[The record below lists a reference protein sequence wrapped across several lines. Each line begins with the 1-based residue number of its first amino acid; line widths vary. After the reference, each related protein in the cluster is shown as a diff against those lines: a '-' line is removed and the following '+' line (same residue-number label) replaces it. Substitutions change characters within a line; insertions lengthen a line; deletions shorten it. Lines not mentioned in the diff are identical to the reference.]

1 LAILTEPS
9 TINKRDGIA
18 VALLVLVKAGVTHVE
33 SRSIVERVVNT
44 MIPESQRYRLLK
56 LLENNPNMNQREL
69 AQAMGVS
76 LGKINYCLKAL
87 MEKGHV
93 KFKNFHRNED
103 KRAYAYL
110 LTPKGIQEKARVTV
124 AFLQRKLVEYETI
137 QVEIEELRREVEKE
151 ATI

>member
-1 LAILTEPS
+1 
-9 TINKRDGIA
+9 
-18 VALLVLVKAGVTHVE
+18 
-33 SRSIVERVVNT
+33 
-44 MIPESQRYRLLK
+44 MIPESQRYKLLK

-103 KRAYAYL
+103 KRTYAYL

-137 QVEIEELRREVEKE
+137 QVEIEELRKEVERE
-151 ATI
+151 ATT